1 MVLGGGF
8 EFYEGFGWGNFEFFK
23 DVGLIGGQ
31 CSVPE
36 NTISFI
42 QKLIEMNPLHD
53 PPDPNPARPDL
64 HTLMFAPLP
73 RYMSLPAA

>member
-1 MVLGGGF
+1 
-8 EFYEGFGWGNFEFFK
+8 
-23 DVGLIGGQ
+23 
-31 CSVPE
+31 VPE

-42 QKLIEMNPLHD
+42 QKLIEMKPLHD
-53 PPDPNPARPDL
+53 PPNTNPARPDL